1 MKRKSNKKLT
11 IALLALLGVVSTA
24 GTYAYWAAGVLAPN
38 NNSATN
44 TITIG
49 ASTGSVATMITIGD
63 VTNSDKKLVP
73 TGFLVQANDVES
85 ISYTYTVGWVT
96 DNTIDDKND
105 KGNAARKDGTLTA
118 TATVDR
124 AETSG
129 GDEITGDALATIQ
142 KLVKIKITS
151 FGPEIKLNETTVD
164 VTFVISL
171 EEPADE
177 TEYNQVINAVVSIKV
192 EFEVALV

>member
-24 GTYAYWAAGVLAPN
+24 GTYAYWAAGVSAPN
-38 NNSATN
+38 NKSATN

-73 TGFLVQANDVES
+73 TGFGGQENDVES

-118 TATVDR
+118 TATVVS
-124 AETSG
+124 AKTSG
-129 GDEITGDALATIQ
+129 GDEITGDALATIK
-142 KLVKIKITS
+142 KLVKIEITS
-151 FGPEIKLNETTVD
+151 FMPEIKLNETTVG

-171 EEPADE
+171 EEPANE